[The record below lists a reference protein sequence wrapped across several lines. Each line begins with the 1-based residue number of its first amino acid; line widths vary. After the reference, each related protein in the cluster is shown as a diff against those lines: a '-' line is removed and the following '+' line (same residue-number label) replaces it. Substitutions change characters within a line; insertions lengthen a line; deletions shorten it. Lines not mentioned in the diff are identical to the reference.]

1 MLSHLIYLP
10 MAAKKN
16 KVVSDYQL
24 ALRYRLKDGSWSKWQ
39 DKGHGE
45 WIGLEHVQDQI
56 KMLRRSKINH
66 EIEIA
71 FKCKEKYLD
80 YAGNEIGKPILY
92 EKN

>member
-1 MLSHLIYLP
+1 

-39 DKGHGE
+39 DKGQGQ
-45 WIGLEHVQDQI
+45 WIGLEHVQEQI

-80 YAGNEIGKPILY
+80 YSGNEIGKPILY

>member
-1 MLSHLIYLP
+1 